1 MLVKLNGY
9 NSLLIF
15 PADLFDPI
23 SPDAAHCLGL
33 TFRESLARTS
43 LGQYAYCAPHNGE
56 TSYCRLSPNW
66 KKRFR
71 VIDRSKPRRRVN
83 RTISWGKQDVPS
95 SLSLFLSRSFECFHV
110 TLSLRSSKWNFV
122 QRDSTPFVIL
132 IHNRKRGGS
141 KLIAFRF
148 NRRWWVWK
156 EATPPPRQL
165 LNTVIAG
172 KKEEIA
178 TMLFGTVLNP
188 FADVAT
194 SFRGD

>member
-83 RTISWGKQDVPS
+83 RTISVRETRRSFLPFFIS
-95 SLSLFLSRSFECFHV
+95 ISFFRMLSRNAINASIFEMK
-110 TLSLRSSKWNFV
+110 LRS
-122 QRDSTPFVIL
+122 T
-132 IHNRKRGGS
+132 
-141 KLIAFRF
+141 RF
-148 NRRWWVWK
+148 DTIRN
-156 EATPPPRQL
+156 
-165 LNTVIAG
+165 
-172 KKEEIA
+172 
-178 TMLFGTVLNP
+178 LNP
-188 FADVAT
+188 
-194 SFRGD
+194 